1 MGQLHEYDYMYDEL
15 LNNGMDNLPKNFSG
29 TQTINMHS
37 DEPIRGVP
45 FIVSLELS
53 DYELL
58 DKTIDKQWIK
68 NRLLELLV
76 YEMQIKN
83 CIEFTKTEDPINN
96 TTKFRA
102 RIFAVPDDK
111 VRLLRLKGGLE

>member
-1 MGQLHEYDYMYDEL
+1 M
-15 LNNGMDNLPKNFSG
+15 
-29 TQTINMHS
+29 
-37 DEPIRGVP
+37 
-45 FIVSLELS
+45 
-53 DYELL
+53 
-58 DKTIDKQWIK
+58 
-68 NRLLELLV
+68 LELLV

-111 VRLLRLKGGLE
+111 VRLLRLKGELE